1 MRAFLEEGKQMA
13 HKTLLKSMSIQK
25 GLSASY
31 VIPRM
36 DVIKLCL
43 LGLSANQP
51 AVFFSHTK
59 SAPATSQPAVLCFHN
74 KLTPATGHSQTNSVD
89 T

>member
-1 MRAFLEEGKQMA
+1 MRAFLEGGKQMA
-13 HKTLLKSMSIQK
+13 HKTSMSIQK
-25 GLSASY
+25 GPSASY

-59 SAPATSQPAVLCFHN
+59 SAPATSQSAVFFFITNQHQSQ
-74 KLTPATGHSQTNSVD
+74 ATAKRTD
-89 T
+89 I